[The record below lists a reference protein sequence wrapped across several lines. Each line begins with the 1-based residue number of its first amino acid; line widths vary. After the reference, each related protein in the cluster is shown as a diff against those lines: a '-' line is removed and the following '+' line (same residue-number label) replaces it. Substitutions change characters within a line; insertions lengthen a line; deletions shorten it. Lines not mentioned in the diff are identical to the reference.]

1 MPGRIV
7 GGAMYKVEY
16 DDLSQRVYK
25 VLKQMILDGDLKS
38 GERLAQD
45 ELAQRL
51 GVSRTPLLSAFSK
64 LEREMLVQTIP
75 RRGSYVRSFTRSEL
89 LDVYDIRLR
98 LEPLGARGAAANG
111 TAEQI
116 ERLDALTAEY
126 RQLVADH
133 DSERVKHQDFEFHTL
148 IMQMSGNTFLSSF
161 VASSNIILI
170 ANVQGL
176 IKSAEESLAEHLEL
190 VDAIRAHDGESA
202 EELMYQ
208 HLLSSRTA
216 LAQETTSVGSE

>member
-1 MPGRIV
+1 MH
-7 GGAMYKVEY
+7 KVEY

-51 GVSRTPLLSAFSK
+51 GVSRTPLLSAFAK
-64 LEREMLVQTIP
+64 LEREMLVRTIP
-75 RRGSYVRSFTRSEL
+75 RRGRYVRAFTRSEL

-98 LEPLGARGAAANG
+98 LEPLGARGAAAHG

-116 ERLDALTAEY
+116 ERLDALTEQY

-133 DSERVKHQDFEFHTL
+133 DADRVKRHDFEFHML
-148 IMQMSGNTFLSSF
+148 IMEMSGNTFLSSI

-176 IKSAEESLAEHLEL
+176 IKSAEESLAEHRRL
-190 VDAIRAHDGESA
+190 VDAIRAHDDASA
-202 EELMYQ
+202 EELMYH
-208 HLLSSRTA
+208 HLFSSRTA
-216 LAQETTSVGSE
+216 LAHGTTPVGSEPS